1 MRAGP
6 PANFTAS
13 TVQLFTLASLVFEN
27 KRVMPRRGA
36 HGGNV
41 LCPCA
46 LSLVKWPAVLQHPLE
61 LLAAPCARAIILAAS
76 FSASTAQLSTQ
87 ASLVLN
93 DGRDMARCAARAL
106 YHLAARCGFS
116 CGVVAST
123 VFTWE

>member
-1 MRAGP
+1 M
-6 PANFTAS
+6 
-13 TVQLFTLASLVFEN
+13 
-27 KRVMPRRGA
+27 
-36 HGGNV
+36 
-41 LCPCA
+41 
-46 LSLVKWPAVLQHPLE
+46 PAVLQHPLE

-116 CGVVAST
+116 CGQSCCKHCLHMGMTGRAAARIEAMCYST
-123 VFTWE
+123 SPFNFPVFLRCP